1 VGGRSGVFV
10 EAQAFWRAQGIEE
23 AGTISVSLDG
33 I

>member
-1 VGGRSGVFV
+1 VGALAFI

-23 AGTISVSLDG
+23 AGMISVSLDG